1 MAVVKNLNSNY
12 TITNKVNPLANVIV
26 ETHTMF
32 VNGNLLVGGNTTQV
46 TKTDLSISDNLITVN
61 AGENGAGITL
71 MTAGLEV
78 DRGTEANVKLI
89 YREDYQKWSITNDGT
104 NYANISS
111 TTGSGTLSVYDDKIP
126 QLGGDLDTLS
136 QSIFSSNVAYVKFD
150 DNVAIKTTT
159 VAPTAVANYDI
170 IYAQTP
176 QGGGSGLY
184 VTNTTTT
191 NQELATQ
198 TRTIAYSII
207 FSS

>member
-1 MAVVKNLNSNY
+1 V
-12 TITNKVNPLANVIV
+12 
-26 ETHTMF
+26 
-32 VNGNLLVGGNTTQV
+32 Q
-46 TKTDLSISDNLITVN
+46 
-61 AGENGAGITL
+61 
-71 MTAGLEV
+71 TA
-78 DRGTEANVKLI
+78 
-89 YREDYQKWSITNDGT
+89 
-104 NYANISS
+104 
-111 TTGSGTLSVYDDKIP
+111 SGTAQSLWVAPDGSS
-126 QLGGDLDTLS
+126 LGTTELTANMTS
-136 QSIFSSNVAYVKFD
+136 SSNVAYVKFD

-198 TRTIAYSII
+198 TRNIAYSII